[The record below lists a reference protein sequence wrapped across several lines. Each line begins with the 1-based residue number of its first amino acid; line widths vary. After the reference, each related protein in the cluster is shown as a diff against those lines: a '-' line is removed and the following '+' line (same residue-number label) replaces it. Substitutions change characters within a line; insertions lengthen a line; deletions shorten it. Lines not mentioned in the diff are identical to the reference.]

1 MAHSCDAIAR
11 YDRLLQDARYLDLF
25 WAEAFQERMRERM
38 LASSGRVISSTLR
51 PAFLD
56 STQLTALACAAER
69 LARIIVQVR
78 SRIAET
84 PRLLNRLQLLPAE
97 KALAVL
103 HPISS
108 CFGALFTFGFHLA
121 RDHVFLDSVNCPDV
135 IGLAQSW
142 VLDGLF
148 RELAIVKQFNCETQP
163 EPATAPAEI
172 DDVRSSLFNLNG
184 HLAVVHNAA
193 HGSDLAAAKL
203 VSELVSAPNQQVR
216 LVAASDLES
225 SDNRR
230 LRFQN
235 VEIGTVLRLVDAKEL
250 IIRAGLAHPLLQ
262 AYRDG
267 TVCLVNDF
275 RSEIV
280 QRRAFF
286 ELLSDPAVLST
297 VPQPDRE
304 FLDQAV
310 PWTRVFVQRKTSY
323 CGQPVDLVPFASAH
337 RDNLRLCPND
347 SVSNQPTYVGAEAS
361 QQDWSSAIKEAL
373 KGSYVVQRHPP
384 SETRSFPFFRYG
396 QLDWAPVRACPQIH
410 VVGGRAVF
418 QSAKLQSCS
427 RGVAHSHGMTPVF
440 AC

>member
-11 YDRLLQDARYLDLF
+11 YDRLLQDARYLDLS
-25 WAEAFQERMRERM
+25 WAEALQERMRERL

-56 STQLTALACAAER
+56 STQLTALACAGER

-78 SRIAET
+78 SKIAET
-84 PRLLNRLQLLPAE
+84 PSLLNRLQLLPAE

-103 HPISS
+103 HPVSS
-108 CFGALFTFGFHLA
+108 CFGALFTFGFHLT
-121 RDHVFLDSVNCPDV
+121 RDHILVDSVSCPDV

-148 RELAIVKQFNCETQP
+148 RELAIVKQFNCEMQP
-163 EPATAPAEI
+163 EPATARAGI
-172 DDVRSSLFNLNG
+172 DDMRSSLLNLNG

-193 HGSDLAAAKL
+193 HGSDLGAAKL
-203 VSELVSAPNQQVR
+203 VSELVSSTNQSVR
-216 LVAASDLES
+216 LIAASDLEW

-235 VEIGTVLRLVDAKEL
+235 VEIGTVLRLVGAKEL
-250 IIRAGLAHPLLQ
+250 VVRAGLAHPLLQ

-286 ELLSDPAVLST
+286 ELLSDPTVLST
-297 VPQPDRE
+297 FPQPDRE
-304 FLDQAV
+304 FLDQAI

-323 CGQPVDLVPFASAH
+323 YGQRVDLVPFASAH
-337 RDNLRLCPND
+337 RDSLRLCPND
-347 SVSNQPTYVGAEAS
+347 RVSDQPTYVGAEAS
-361 QQDWSSAIKEAL
+361 QQDWSRAIREAL

-384 SETRSFPFFRYG
+384 SEARSFPFFRYG
-396 QLDWAPVRACPQIH
+396 QLEWIPVHACPQVH

-418 QSAKLQSCS
+418 HSAKLQSCS
-427 RGVAHSHGMTPVF
+427 RGVANCQGITPVF
-440 AC
+440 PC